1 MNTGGTRSPIASR
14 FMVAGPE
21 ERGLPSMIAEGKAA
35 KQSLPIS
42 VRNVVKAYGSLRAL
56 DDMSIDVQA
65 GEFMTLLGPSGS
77 GKTTLLMALAGF
89 VSPES
94 GSILFGKQEMVTVSP
109 HKRGV
114 GMVFQ
119 SYALFPFMSVEENV
133 AYPLKIRRVSAA
145 DQKMRVEAAL
155 EMVRLDGYGGR
166 RIHQLSGGQM
176 QRVALARAIVFEPRI
191 ILMDEPLSAL
201 DKKLREQMQ
210 IELKAL
216 HRKLDAT
223 IVYVTHDQREALT
236 MSDRIAV
243 INQGRI
249 AQLDTPEALYRRPN
263 SLFVA
268 DFIGESAVLPV
279 VLHDGA
285 VVLNGRKLKTAN
297 NFGGTSG
304 PYHLVIRPE
313 LLELSPNP
321 SDGSMNDLSGE
332 VREIIYQGDSALV
345 LVRVGVDQD
354 IGVRVPTSRAG
365 AASIPDIAQRINL
378 GLHAKDT
385 IIVSE
390 SAL

>member
-1 MNTGGTRSPIASR
+1 MT
-14 FMVAGPE
+14 
-21 ERGLPSMIAEGKAA
+21 AEGKAA
-35 KQSLPIS
+35 GQSLPIS
-42 VRNVVKAYGSLRAL
+42 VRNVVKAYGPLRAL
-56 DDMSIDVQA
+56 DDMSIDVRA

-94 GSILFGKQEMVTVSP
+94 GSIRFGGREMVTVPP

-119 SYALFPFMSVEENV
+119 NYALFPFMSVEENV

-145 DQKMRVEAAL
+145 NQKARVEAAL
-155 EMVRLDGYGGR
+155 ELVQLGGYGGR

-176 QRVALARAIVFEPRI
+176 QRVALARAMVFEPRI

-249 AQLDTPEALYRRPN
+249 AQLDTPEALYRRPK

-268 DFIGESAVLPV
+268 DFIGESVVLPV

-285 VVLNGRKLKTAN
+285 VTLNGCKLKTTSS
-297 NFGGTSG
+297 FGSAEG
-304 PYHLVIRPE
+304 PHHLVIRPE
-313 LLELSPNP
+313 LLELSPDS
-321 SDGSMNDLSGE
+321 SDGLMNDLSGE
-332 VREIIYQGDSALV
+332 VREVIYQGDSALV
-345 LVRVGVDQD
+345 LVRVGVDQE
-354 IGVRVPTSRAG
+354 ISLRVPASRAG
-365 AASIPDIAQRINL
+365 SASIPDIAQRISL
-378 GLHAKDT
+378 GLHAEDT
-385 IIVSE
+385 IIVPE
-390 SAL
+390 TAL

>member
-1 MNTGGTRSPIASR
+1 
-14 FMVAGPE
+14 
-21 ERGLPSMIAEGKAA
+21 MIVKGKTAA
-35 KQSLPIS
+35 QSLPIS
-42 VRNVVKAYGSLRAL
+42 VRNVVKAYGPLRAL
-56 DDMSIDVQA
+56 DDMSIDVRA

-89 VSPES
+89 VNPES
-94 GSILFGKQEMVTVSP
+94 GSIRFGRQEMVTVSP

-119 SYALFPFMSVEENV
+119 NYALFPFMSVEENV

-145 DQKMRVEAAL
+145 DQKVRVEAAL
-155 EMVRLDGYGGR
+155 EMVQLGGYGGR

-249 AQLDTPEALYRRPN
+249 AQIDTPEALYRRPN

-268 DFIGESAVLPV
+268 DFIGESVVLPV
-279 VLHDGA
+279 VLRDGA
-285 VVLNGRKLKTAN
+285 AVLNGRKLKTAN
-297 NFGGTSG
+297 DFGSASG
-304 PYHLVIRPE
+304 QYHLVIRPE

-354 IGVRVPTSRAG
+354 ISVRVSASRAG
-365 AASIPDIAQRINL
+365 AASIPDIAQHINL
-378 GLHAKDT
+378 GLHARDT

-390 SAL
+390 SAP